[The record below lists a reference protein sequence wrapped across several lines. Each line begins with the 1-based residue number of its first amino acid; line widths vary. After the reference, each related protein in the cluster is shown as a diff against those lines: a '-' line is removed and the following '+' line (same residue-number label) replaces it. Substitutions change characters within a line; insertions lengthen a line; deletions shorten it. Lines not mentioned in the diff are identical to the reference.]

1 MHEQKSI
8 HDHSFIRIIESLKLD
23 SSMYLVVR
31 ASNTDKLQLKIGNKK
46 IENVSFLAIGF
57 S

>member
-1 MHEQKSI
+1 MTI
-8 HDHSFIRIIESLKLD
+8 PFIWIIESLKLD
-23 SSMYLVVR
+23 SSMYLVVK

-46 IENVSFLAIGF
+46 IENVLFLAIGF